1 MKVRNVVDQWLKVLW
16 LMVAT
21 LIVQISVCTNILL
34 MKSSIVS
41 TMMEMEILIGLLG
54 TKILKRIERIMVKIV
69 PMLIAYDKKNK
80 KAQVFGNRKENNK
93 LVHVKFMQTSTND
106 SLHSIP
112 AILFLKTN
120 HKASLLCDQT
130 IVFFYH
136 KQTSG
141 LTAERLLLLRDYTR
155 IRCRGHS
162 LVLRAS
168 APS

>member
-1 MKVRNVVDQWLKVLW
+1 
-16 LMVAT
+16 
-21 LIVQISVCTNILL
+21 
-34 MKSSIVS
+34 
-41 TMMEMEILIGLLG
+41 
-54 TKILKRIERIMVKIV
+54 
-69 PMLIAYDKKNK
+69 MLIAYDKKNK